1 MACFAMCCE
10 LVDLFF
16 KFNLSISIITNIFMF
31 EHFALH
37 HLRLLGR
44 LLQRRRSQLLS
55 GKLIS
60 VEPCLVEKAASLQSD
75 CSSPSPPPL
84 PTQTL
89 IKANCCT
96 CVLPSSEL
104 ILAASAQSG
113 LAMVMLLHHGTL
125 CYFGQLGSMTF
136 SVFCY

>member
-1 MACFAMCCE
+1 
-10 LVDLFF
+10 
-16 KFNLSISIITNIFMF
+16 MF

-84 PTQTL
+84 PTL
-89 IKANCCT
+89 IKANWCT

-104 ILAASAQSG
+104 VLAASAQR
-113 LAMVMLLHHGTL
+113 V
-125 CYFGQLGSMTF
+125 
-136 SVFCY
+136 VWPW